1 MRLGEF
7 VTIIRR
13 WWILLA
19 VPTMIV
25 TIVGLIFYEAPS
37 DRYVTT
43 VRLSAALA
51 PDEQLATNRTQFD
64 TTYYSWLS
72 SEYLVSGLSDWSVTG
87 AFATAVS
94 KQLENDNT
102 YISASIVQNSLSSD
116 YVRSEVVIY
125 VNSRDPDHTSKIANA
140 AIKVMQEQNKN
151 VFPQLGGRNATVVA
165 LDKPTVTL
173 ASPGITQ
180 YLEMLVRIAT
190 GIVLG
195 LLLVLC
201 GHYFD
206 PYIRNRSD
214 VEMLGIQV
222 IMENTRQ

>member
-13 WWILLA
+13 WWILLV
-19 VPTMIV
+19 VPTMMI

-43 VRLSAALA
+43 VHLSAALT
-51 PDEQLATNRTQFD
+51 PDENMATNITQFD

-94 KQLENDNT
+94 KLLESDST
-102 YISASIVQNSLSSD
+102 YISASRIQNSLSSD

-125 VNSRDPDHTSKIANA
+125 VNSIDPDHTSKIANA
-140 AIKVMQEQNKN
+140 AIKVMQEKNKN
-151 VFPQLGGRNATVVA
+151 VFPQLGGRNATVVP
-165 LDKPTVTL
+165 LDEPIVTL

-180 YLEMLVRIAT
+180 YLEIFVRITT
-190 GIVLG
+190 GLVLG

-201 GHYFD
+201 GHFFD

-214 VEMLGIQV
+214 VETLGIQV
-222 IMENTRQ
+222 IMENTHQ

>member
-13 WWILLA
+13 WWILLV
-19 VPTMIV
+19 VPTMMV

-43 VRLSAALA
+43 VHLSAALT
-51 PDEQLATNRTQFD
+51 PDENMATNITQFD

-94 KQLENDNT
+94 KLLESDST
-102 YISASIVQNSLSSD
+102 YISASRIQNSLSSD

-125 VNSRDPDHTSKIANA
+125 VNSIDPDHTSKIANA
-140 AIKVMQEQNKN
+140 AIKVMQEKNKN
-151 VFPQLGGRNATVVA
+151 VFPQLGGRNATVVP
-165 LDKPTVTL
+165 LDEPIVTL

-180 YLEMLVRIAT
+180 YLEIFVRNTT
-190 GIVLG
+190 GLVLG

-201 GHYFD
+201 GHFFD

-214 VEMLGIQV
+214 VETLGIQV
-222 IMENTRQ
+222 IMENTHQ

>member
-13 WWILLA
+13 WWILLV
-19 VPTMIV
+19 VPTMMV
-25 TIVGLIFYEAPS
+25 TIVGIIFYEAPS

-43 VRLSAALA
+43 VHLSAALT
-51 PDEQLATNRTQFD
+51 PDENMATNITQFD

-94 KQLENDNT
+94 KLLESDST
-102 YISASIVQNSLSSD
+102 YISASRIQNSLSSD

-125 VNSRDPDHTSKIANA
+125 VNSMDPDHTSKIANA

-151 VFPQLGGRNATVVA
+151 VFPQLGGRNATVVP
-165 LDKPTVTL
+165 LDEPIVTL

-180 YLEMLVRIAT
+180 YLEIFVRITT
-190 GIVLG
+190 GLVLG

-201 GHYFD
+201 GHFFD

-214 VEMLGIQV
+214 VETLGIQV
-222 IMENTRQ
+222 IMENTHQ